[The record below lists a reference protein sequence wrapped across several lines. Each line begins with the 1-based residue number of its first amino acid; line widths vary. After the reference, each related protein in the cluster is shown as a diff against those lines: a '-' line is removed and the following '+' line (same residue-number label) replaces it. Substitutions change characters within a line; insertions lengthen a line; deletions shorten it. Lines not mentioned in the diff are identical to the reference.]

1 MSAFAFQSLGVTGEL
16 FAAEDVNRV
25 TARTKSGQITILARH
40 TPMVSVLDIGQMIVK
55 TTEKEHRFVITGGII
70 EVREEGGVIALV
82 DEPKRAAAIDVAAA
96 REAKEEA
103 RKLLQSIED
112 KSNQQFMKKRS
123 KLRRNAA
130 KVRAGS
136 WEQTEKS

>member
-1 MSAFAFQSLGVTGEL
+1 MNTFAFQSLGVTGKF
-16 FAAEDVNRV
+16 FAAEEVKQV
-25 TARTKSGQITILARH
+25 TAQTKSGQITILARH

-82 DEPKRAAAIDVAAA
+82 DEPQRAASIDVVAA

-112 KSNQQFMKKRS
+112 KSNQQFTKAEA

-130 KVRAGS
+130 KVKAGS
-136 WEQTEKS
+136 WKQE

>member
-1 MSAFAFQSLGVTGEL
+1 MSVFNFQSLSVTGKL
-16 FAAEDVNRV
+16 FAAEKAKQV
-25 TARTKSGQITILARH
+25 TARTKGGQITILARH
-40 TPMVSVLDIGQMIVK
+40 TPMVSVLDIGQTIVK

-96 REAKEEA
+96 REAKQQA
-103 RKLLQSIED
+103 RKSLQSIED
-112 KSNQQFMKKRS
+112 KSNQRFVKAEA

-130 KVRAGS
+130 KVKAGS
-136 WEQTEKS
+136 WKQE

>member
-1 MSAFAFQSLGVTGEL
+1 MSTFAFQSLGVTGEL
-16 FAAEDVNRV
+16 FAAEKAKQV

-55 TTEKEHRFVITGGII
+55 TTKKEHRFVITGGII
-70 EVREEGGVIALV
+70 EVREEGDVIALV

-96 REAKEEA
+96 REAKQQA
-103 RKLLQSIED
+103 RKSLQSIDD
-112 KSNQQFMKKRS
+112 KSNQQFVKAEA

-130 KVRAGS
+130 KIRAGS
-136 WEQTEKS
+136 WKQANKS